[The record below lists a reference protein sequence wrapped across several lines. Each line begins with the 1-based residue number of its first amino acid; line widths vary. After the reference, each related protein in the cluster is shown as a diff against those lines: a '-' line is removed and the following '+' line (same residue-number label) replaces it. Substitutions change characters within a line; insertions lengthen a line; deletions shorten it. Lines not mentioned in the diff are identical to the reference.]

1 MGKQRSRQL
10 QDGRG
15 FIKDGS
21 VVGDRYTQRKQRGE
35 DMVLNDQTIKRENYD
50 FSWFHPTEAQNKIL
64 KNMAEKDCTLVDAPS
79 GCGKSSTVIYQ
90 ALKWLQ
96 SGYFN
101 KIVFIKTGCQLG
113 VDDVGFLG
121 TNEAKFDYPLKAMR
135 SIFEDFMSPEKLAM
149 EEKLGRIEFMFPNW
163 LGGSTFGS
171 HKDGKTILIIDEMQ
185 WFTPDMVKLVL
196 ERPSDDCKTICMF
209 DSDQR
214 YSSKKRQDGAK
225 DLLNRISTI
234 EDGVRIIQ
242 EDLFGYTKLSTN
254 ENKRG
259 ALSRR
264 ITELYKNFD
273 FDNQ

>member
-21 VVGDRYTQRKQRGE
+21 VVGDRHTQRKHRGE

-101 KIVFIKTGCQLG
+101 KIVFIKTPTQLG
-113 VDDVGFLG
+113 FDDVGFLG

-214 YSSKKRQDGAK
+214 YSSKKRPDGAK

-234 EDGVRIIQ
+234 EDGVRVIQ

>member
-1 MGKQRSRQL
+1 MGRQRSRQL

-21 VVGDRYTQRKQRGE
+21 VVGDRHTQRKQRGE
-35 DMVLNDQTIKRENYD
+35 YMVRNDQTTKRENYD

-64 KNMAEKDCTLVDAPS
+64 KNMSEKACTLVDAPS

-90 ALKWLQ
+90 SLKWLQ

-121 TNEAKFDYPLKAMR
+121 TNE
-135 SIFEDFMSPEKLAM
+135 
-149 EEKLGRIEFMFPNW
+149 
-163 LGGSTFGS
+163 
-171 HKDGKTILIIDEMQ
+171 
-185 WFTPDMVKLVL
+185 
-196 ERPSDDCKTICMF
+196 
-209 DSDQR
+209 
-214 YSSKKRQDGAK
+214 
-225 DLLNRISTI
+225 
-234 EDGVRIIQ
+234 
-242 EDLFGYTKLSTN
+242 
-254 ENKRG
+254 NKRG

-273 FDNQ
+273 FDSK